1 MQLSFLF
8 TRVPMKRQTQIR
20 RQHQRR
26 ERARSRKYP
35 PALYLHLQIF
45 RDTALHVRALTRRT
59 NIEFTP
65 GKIRVQIP
73 GMYPRSCTYTLLY
86 VHNIASCRVSRDA
99 CRIFECYVVVRFRW
113 INSYD
118 DIVHEKL
125 SNKELWCISKL
136 GNPTK
141 TWI

>member
-1 MQLSFLF
+1 MWLSLLF
-8 TRVPMKRQTQIR
+8 TWVSMKRQTQIR
-20 RQHQRR
+20 RRHQRR
-26 ERARSRKYP
+26 GHTRSRKYP
-35 PALYLHLQIF
+35 PAVHLHLQIF

-65 GKIRVQIP
+65 GKIRVQIQ

-113 INSYD
+113 INSHD
-118 DIVHEKL
+118 GVVHRKL
-125 SNKELWCISKL
+125 SNKELCTLVS
-136 GNPTK
+136 
-141 TWI
+141 